1 MCRLH
6 SIFCP
11 NGTHDRRVMVRELSY
26 TAAYVSS
33 NVPIQPVAR
42 TCIAFNGVHR
52 VSQSLGYRVLQCVV
66 CIPFSVPM
74 VPTIAVTVRV
84 LFPLRA
90 SPLSR
95 RRGVCSPARK
105 AIVESGRCG
114 ALVFH
119 RVHPIKLVGFA
130 IIYRLGTAQNL
141 DHG

>member
-1 MCRLH
+1 MEVYTDDGAK
-6 SIFCP
+6 IY
-11 NGTHDRRVMVRELSY
+11 NDMVRELSY
-26 TAAYVSS
+26 TAAHVSS
-33 NVPIQPVAR
+33 NIPIQSVVR
-42 TCIAFNGVHR
+42 TCIAFNGVCR
-52 VSQSLGYRVLQCVV
+52 VSQSLGHRVLECVV
-66 CIPFSVPM
+66 CILFSVPM
-74 VPTIAVTVRV
+74 IPTIAVTVRV